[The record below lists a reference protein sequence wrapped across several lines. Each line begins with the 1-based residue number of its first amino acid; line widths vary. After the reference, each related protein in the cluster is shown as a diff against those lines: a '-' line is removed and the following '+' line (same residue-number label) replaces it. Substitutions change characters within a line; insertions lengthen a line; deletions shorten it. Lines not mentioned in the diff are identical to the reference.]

1 VQDAVEDDGRRGA
14 GEGPLT
20 GGHLVKHS
28 PEPEQVGARYDQL
41 APRLL
46 RRHVGHGARAVLGL
60 VPVLGINRDR
70 RRIL

>member
-41 APRLL
+41 APRS
-46 RRHVGHGARAVLGL
+46 
-60 VPVLGINRDR
+60 RDM
-70 RRIL
+70 